1 MVNLKKVIEM
11 KKRFKEYRMF
21 IVCLMMFI
29 AFIGIGVYS
38 AMNGHKPQMIGAFML
53 ALIALFLLLG
63 RYKMVLFDDVMMIY
77 EWKVAAM
84 LPTIIEYKDIQSIEK
99 KSKHHLVIHHTH
111 ESHVYVFDSDE
122 FLKYYNSFN
131 KA

>member
-1 MVNLKKVIEM
+1 ME
-11 KKRFKEYRMF
+11 
-21 IVCLMMFI
+21 
-29 AFIGIGVYS
+29 
-38 AMNGHKPQMIGAFML
+38 
-53 ALIALFLLLG
+53 
-63 RYKMVLFDDVMMIY
+63 
-77 EWKVAAM
+77 VAAM

-111 ESHVYVFDSDE
+111 DSHVYVFDSDE